1 MRQPTIFV
9 LLLSL
14 LVLAACQDDAA
25 KLAEHISRG
34 EAYSEEG
41 KLNEA
46 IIEFKSALQID
57 PNHADAHFQLAHAFL
72 KHQKP
77 REGFWEL
84 RETVRLAPDNHEA
97 VLEFSQLAVI
107 AGEAEEAISQM
118 DRLIQ
123 ADPASAQA
131 YLVRGQAH
139 LSLKDVETALAD
151 FVASTEAEEGYEPG
165 LRAVARLQARGGAY
179 EEARATYDK
188 LIAAHPTFANFVLL
202 TMVLRQLGDE
212 GKAEQE
218 KLLFKALDIAE
229 GDDRSRGYAY
239 LTSFYVGQGRSP
251 EAHALLEKGIETEV
265 EAKLDLIYLRARLYT
280 SEGNQEEADRL
291 IVAATRAEPDN
302 ARTHMAMASYRVR
315 TQDDLKSALEAI
327 ERALELEPEN
337 QNAQLQK
344 AEILSELSF
353 REEME
358 GGVDEAAAIVA
369 KVLAE
374 QPTHSE
380 ALLVSAKIKLGL
392 GDLDGAVAQL
402 RQALDAKPN
411 WAQAH
416 HLLGLALAAQ
426 EDYGAA
432 RVELG
437 RALEIDSSH
446 ADAKLI
452 LAQVHFRLGEWEYT
466 VERARDYLKA
476 RPDSSKARLIL
487 AQSLVRL
494 GRIEEAEK
502 VLLEIPE
509 DSRDG
514 EVLFA
519 LGRIQQAYG
528 NTASSRELLLAALEQ
543 FPTNWE
549 VLQAL
554 LVMDRVEERLDE
566 SKARIDLA
574 IEQEPESARL
584 QQLRGLVA
592 YNEGDLEVAE
602 QYFRKAIEL
611 DPTELSGYERLARF
625 YAKTGKLEETT
636 KIYEEALSVKPE
648 EAQVHHFLGVLYE
661 LSGNREGAIAR
672 YEDAVRYGPQMAEAK
687 NNLAYLYADSDRE
700 LDRALDL
707 AQDAKSEMPDNP
719 SVSDTLGWVLFKRGV
734 PSAAISYLKE
744 AERLTSPEDASMG
757 VVRWHLAQAYE
768 ANGQESE
775 ALAAANHA
783 LETLSGQREALQEKG
798 GDPKEEPDWAT
809 EARAMTDRL
818 EPATA
823 AN

>member
-374 QPTHSE
+374 QPTHPRRCWS
-380 ALLVSAKIKLGL
+380 APRSSSVSGISTARWRSSGRLWMPSPTGPRPITCSGWPWRRRKIT
-392 GDLDGAVAQL
+392 A
-402 RQALDAKPN
+402 
-411 WAQAH
+411 
-416 HLLGLALAAQ
+416 
-426 EDYGAA
+426 
-432 RVELG
+432 
-437 RALEIDSSH
+437 
-446 ADAKLI
+446 
-452 LAQVHFRLGEWEYT
+452 RLGWSWGARSRST
-466 VERARDYLKA
+466 RAT
-476 RPDSSKARLIL
+476 PTP
-487 AQSLVRL
+487 SLFSPRC
-494 GRIEEAEK
+494 
-502 VLLEIPE
+502 
-509 DSRDG
+509 
-514 EVLFA
+514 
-519 LGRIQQAYG
+519 
-528 NTASSRELLLAALEQ
+528 T
-543 FPTNWE
+543 
-549 VLQAL
+549 
-554 LVMDRVEERLDE
+554 
-566 SKARIDLA
+566 
-574 IEQEPESARL
+574 
-584 QQLRGLVA
+584 
-592 YNEGDLEVAE
+592 
-602 QYFRKAIEL
+602 
-611 DPTELSGYERLARF
+611 SG
-625 YAKTGKLEETT
+625 
-636 KIYEEALSVKPE
+636 S
-648 EAQVHHFLGVLYE
+648 
-661 LSGNREGAIAR
+661 
-672 YEDAVRYGPQMAEAK
+672 
-687 NNLAYLYADSDRE
+687 
-700 LDRALDL
+700 
-707 AQDAKSEMPDNP
+707 
-719 SVSDTLGWVLFKRGV
+719 
-734 PSAAISYLKE
+734 
-744 AERLTSPEDASMG
+744 
-757 VVRWHLAQAYE
+757 
-768 ANGQESE
+768 ANGS
-775 ALAAANHA
+775 
-783 LETLSGQREALQEKG
+783 TPSSVRV
-798 GDPKEEPDWAT
+798 T
-809 EARAMTDRL
+809 T
-818 EPATA
+818 
-823 AN
+823 